1 MSETLDK
8 TQKTFQGLGV
18 TRPEQVLQLFSEL
31 RSLFDASALAAAS
44 TKNVGRLPEL
54 QSAWNNDSSG
64 VIRRI
69 HANWVTLAP
78 PNLRGTTERAMKHLS
93 AHVGVGVKAVQ
104 TLQQLGV
111 HDNSQ
116 VVSLFSLLRDTFDQ
130 DIQLDIDEIDVEIT
144 RINWLGRKT
153 GILAWARDHW
163 MKSAPDELRREVG
176 RCFNEIKA
184 HIEQAINDKRA
195 SARPAILAAPLY
207 QDQSEYR
214 PAIRPTYA
222 QTSGNVLVD
231 VSNEQAILPPDP
243 TLIPE
248 DLSLPGVIRPI
259 GSHHLIRQ
267 VFQEIENI
275 FVSIGFSVVEGPE
288 IETPYY
294 NFEAL
299 NIPEFHPVRDDMDT
313 FYLELPKGAP
323 TPLLLRTHTSPMQI
337 RTMEKQK
344 PPVRVIVP
352 GKVYR
357 RDNPDATHS
366 FAFHQIEG
374 LAVDS
379 DITFCDFTG
388 TIEYFVKQFFG
399 PSVKTRFRPSYFPFT
414 EPSVEF
420 DVSCPFCG
428 GTGTAAGGGTCS
440 KCKGAAWIELFGAG
454 MVDPAVYGFV
464 NYDAKKVSG
473 FAFGIGIDRLAMLK
487 YGIDD
492 IQVFFQNDV
501 RFLRQFP

>member
-1 MSETLDK
+1 M
-8 TQKTFQGLGV
+8 TQILNKIDQPLTQLGLPS
-18 TRPEQVLQLFSEL
+18 PEAVKQLFEDLRAEFEKEL
-31 RSLFDASALAAAS
+31 ANHIEPKFLEDLRVRWIGRSDRS
-44 TKNVGRLPEL
+44 V
-54 QSAWNNDSSG
+54 
-64 VIRRI
+64 RRRVL
-69 HANWVTLAP
+69 ANWLKGESPFRQQVGQSFQEFLADEGFVVR
-78 PNLRGTTERAMKHLS
+78 LLKERLAIWE
-93 AHVGVGVKAVQ
+93 GV
-104 TLQQLGV
+104 
-111 HDNSQ
+111 
-116 VVSLFSLLRDTFDQ
+116 
-130 DIQLDIDEIDVEIT
+130 
-144 RINWLGRKT
+144 
-153 GILAWARDHW
+153 
-163 MKSAPDELRREVG
+163 P
-176 RCFNEIKA
+176 
-184 HIEQAINDKRA
+184 HI
-195 SARPAILAAPLY
+195 S
-207 QDQSEYR
+207 QDQSAYR
-214 PAIRPTYA
+214 PAIPSQYS
-222 QTSGNVLVD
+222 QTSGNVLID
-231 VSNEQAILPPDP
+231 LPSEQAILPPDLA
-243 TLIPE
+243 LIPE
-248 DLSLPGVIRPI
+248 DLSLPGVIRPV

-267 VFQEIENI
+267 VFQEIEDI
-275 FVSIGFSVVEGPE
+275 FFSIGFSVVEGPE

-313 FYLELPKGAP
+313 FYVELPKGAT

-374 LAVDS
+374 LAVDA

-388 TIEYFVKQFFG
+388 TIEYFVKEFFG

-428 GTGTAAGGGTCS
+428 GTGTAASGGSCS

>member
-1 MSETLDK
+1 MPNAEDLTNKKLSAV
-8 TQKTFQGLGV
+8 GV
-18 TRPEQVLQLFSEL
+18 FHPEQVAELFHSLRESVDKDDRRTDTRELFEKFRVKWIGRKSGILTQIAENWLKPASPDLKRIVGQELNAFRSHLDTVLEQRQKLLEAASETT
-31 RSLFDASALAAAS
+31 ALA
-44 TKNVGRLPEL
+44 RE
-54 QSAWNNDSSG
+54 
-64 VIRRI
+64 
-69 HANWVTLAP
+69 
-78 PNLRGTTERAMKHLS
+78 
-93 AHVGVGVKAVQ
+93 
-104 TLQQLGV
+104 
-111 HDNSQ
+111 Q
-116 VVSLFSLLRDTFDQ
+116 V
-130 DIQLDIDEIDVEIT
+130 
-144 RINWLGRKT
+144 
-153 GILAWARDHW
+153 
-163 MKSAPDELRREVG
+163 
-176 RCFNEIKA
+176 
-184 HIEQAINDKRA
+184 
-195 SARPAILAAPLY
+195 
-207 QDQSEYR
+207 
-214 PAIRPTYA
+214 
-222 QTSGNVLVD
+222 
-231 VSNEQAILPPDP
+231 
-243 TLIPE
+243 
-248 DLSLPGVIRPI
+248 DLSLPGAARPI

-267 VFQEIENI
+267 VFEEIEDI
-275 FVSIGFSVVEGPE
+275 FFSIGFSVVEGPE

-313 FYLELPKGAP
+313 FYLDLPKGAP
-323 TPLLLRTHTSPMQI
+323 SLLLRTHTSPMQI
-337 RTMEKQK
+337 RTMEKRQ

-374 LAVDS
+374 LAVDT
-379 DITFCDFTG
+379 DITFSDFTG
-388 TIEYFVKQFFG
+388 TIEYFVKHFFG

-428 GTGTAAGGGTCS
+428 GSGVASRGETCS
-440 KCKGAAWIELFGAG
+440 KCKGGGWIELFGAG

>member
-1 MSETLDK
+1 MPTSDLGLDQ
-8 TQKTFQGLGV
+8 T
-18 TRPEQVLQLFSEL
+18 
-31 RSLFDASALAAAS
+31 LAALGITDAAQV
-44 TKNVGRLPEL
+44 TARFAEV
-54 QSAWNNDSSG
+54 
-64 VIRRI
+64 RR
-69 HANWVTLAP
+69 HFD
-78 PNLRGTTERAMKHLS
+78 GQF
-93 AHVGVGVKAVQ
+93 Q
-104 TLQQLGV
+104 TV
-111 HDNSQ
+111 HDEADWR
-116 VVSLFSLLRDTFDQ
+116 LFRD
-130 DIQLDIDEIDVEIT
+130 
-144 RINWLGRKT
+144 RWLGRKSGVLT
-153 GILAWARDHW
+153 LVTDNWLKPATPELKRDVGVSLNALRAHVESQIEVRRLAIESGAEESTLAR
-163 MKSAPDELRREVG
+163 ERV
-176 RCFNEIKA
+176 
-184 HIEQAINDKRA
+184 
-195 SARPAILAAPLY
+195 
-207 QDQSEYR
+207 
-214 PAIRPTYA
+214 
-222 QTSGNVLVD
+222 
-231 VSNEQAILPPDP
+231 
-243 TLIPE
+243 
-248 DLSLPGVIRPI
+248 DLSLPGVIRPV

-267 VFQEIENI
+267 VFQEIEDI
-275 FVSIGFSVVEGPE
+275 FVSIGFSIVEGPE

-313 FYLELPKGAP
+313 FYLELPKSAK

-366 FAFHQIEG
+366 FMFHQVEG
-374 LAVDS
+374 LAVDT

-473 FAFGIGIDRLAMLK
+473 FAFGIGIDRMAMLK

>member
-1 MSETLDK
+1 VPLGVIYLAIMPASDLGLDK
-8 TQKTFQGLGV
+8 TLAALGV
-18 TRPEQVLQLFSEL
+18 AHPNRLPPLFAAVRARFDSE
-31 RSLFDASALAAAS
+31 ASA
-44 TKNVGRLPEL
+44 T
-54 QSAWNNDSSG
+54 
-64 VIRRI
+64 
-69 HANWVTLAP
+69 
-78 PNLRGTTERAMKHLS
+78 
-93 AHVGVGVKAVQ
+93 
-104 TLQQLGV
+104 
-111 HDNSQ
+111 HDESEWKM
-116 VVSLFSLLRDTFDQ
+116 FRD
-130 DIQLDIDEIDVEIT
+130 
-144 RINWLGRKT
+144 RWLGRKSGALT
-153 GILAWARDHW
+153 QITDNWLKPATPELKRVVGAGLN
-163 MKSAPDELRREVG
+163 ELR
-176 RCFNEIKA
+176 A
-184 HIEQAINDKRA
+184 HVESQIESRRLAIESGA
-195 SARPAILAAPLY
+195 EETTLAK
-207 QDQSEYR
+207 ER
-214 PAIRPTYA
+214 
-222 QTSGNVLVD
+222 V
-231 VSNEQAILPPDP
+231 
-243 TLIPE
+243 
-248 DLSLPGVIRPI
+248 DLSLPGVLRPI

-267 VFQEIENI
+267 VFQEIEDI
-275 FVSIGFSVVEGPE
+275 FFSIGFSVVEGPE

-337 RTMEKQK
+337 RTMEKRK

-366 FAFHQIEG
+366 FMFHQIEG
-374 LAVDS
+374 LAVDA

-388 TIEYFVKQFFG
+388 TIDYFVKQFFG
-399 PSVKTRFRPSYFPFT
+399 PGVKTRFRPSYFPFT

-420 DVSCPFCG
+420 DASCPFCG
-428 GTGTAAGGGTCS
+428 GSGTAASGGTCS
-440 KCKGAAWIELFGAG
+440 KCKGAGWIELFGAG

>member
-1 MSETLDK
+1 VP
-8 TQKTFQGLGV
+8 LGV
-18 TRPEQVLQLFSEL
+18 LYLAIMSTSE
-31 RSLFDASALAAAS
+31 SLHKTLAALGITQAAE
-44 TKNVGRLPEL
+44 V
-54 QSAWNNDSSG
+54 SARFAE
-64 VIRRI
+64 VR
-69 HANWVTLAP
+69 ANFDGQFQT
-78 PNLRGTTERAMKHLS
+78 
-93 AHVGVGVKAVQ
+93 VQ
-104 TLQQLGV
+104 
-111 HDNSQ
+111 DESEWK
-116 VVSLFSLLRDTFDQ
+116 LFRD
-130 DIQLDIDEIDVEIT
+130 
-144 RINWLGRKT
+144 RWLGRKSGVLT
-153 GILAWARDHW
+153 LITDNWLKPATTELKRAVGQQLN
-163 MKSAPDELRREVG
+163 ELR
-176 RCFNEIKA
+176 A
-184 HIEQAINDKRA
+184 HVESQIEARRVAIE
-195 SARPAILAAPLY
+195 SG
-207 QDQSEYR
+207 SEKNALLHDR
-214 PAIRPTYA
+214 
-222 QTSGNVLVD
+222 VD
-231 VSNEQAILPPDP
+231 F
-243 TLIPE
+243 
-248 DLSLPGVIRPI
+248 SLPGVIRPV

-267 VFQEIENI
+267 VFQEIEDI
-275 FVSIGFSVVEGPE
+275 FFSIGFSVVEGPE

-313 FYLELPKGAP
+313 FYLELPKGAT

-374 LAVDS
+374 LAVDA

-388 TIEYFVKQFFG
+388 TIEYFVKEFFG

-428 GTGTAAGGGTCS
+428 GTGTAASGGSCS